1 VLLSEIVDNEPLLLT
16 LLKQREDKGDSIFLY
31 DSQYMHYE
39 EKIVCHWKDSD
50 TSYIFRVINNGDLRE
65 IIYSFEDLENADLQ
79 KRSANTWSVVIKNE
93 AD

>member
-1 VLLSEIVDNEPLLLT
+1 MLLSEIALDEPPVLT
-16 LLKQREDKGDSIFLY
+16 LIKQRESKGDNIFLY

-39 EKIVCHWKDSD
+39 EKVSKHWRASLD
-50 TSYIFRVINNGDLRE
+50 SYIFRVINNGEVRE
-65 IIYSFEDLENADLQ
+65 IIYDLDDLENADFQ